1 MEIVGWY
8 LGRFENGVRHGMGDD
23 FLIVPRDEGD
33 VYKKIS
39 RQYNRGHLI
48 RNHTQEESEEFIED
62 IISHLEYFGFMG
74 IVKTKDDSNNNQL
87 YQNID
92 LMVPDI
98 QFIEKNESLYD
109 I

>member
-1 MEIVGWY
+1 
-8 LGRFENGVRHGMGDD
+8 
-23 FLIVPRDEGD
+23 
-33 VYKKIS
+33 
-39 RQYNRGHLI
+39 
-48 RNHTQEESEEFIED
+48 
-62 IISHLEYFGFMG
+62 MG

-109 I
+109 IQSIYDQNYLLDMYNKLTWKQAAYGKI

>member
-39 RQYNRGHLI
+39 R
-48 RNHTQEESEEFIED
+48 
-62 IISHLEYFGFMG
+62 
-74 IVKTKDDSNNNQL
+74 
-87 YQNID
+87 
-92 LMVPDI
+92 
-98 QFIEKNESLYD
+98 
-109 I
+109 